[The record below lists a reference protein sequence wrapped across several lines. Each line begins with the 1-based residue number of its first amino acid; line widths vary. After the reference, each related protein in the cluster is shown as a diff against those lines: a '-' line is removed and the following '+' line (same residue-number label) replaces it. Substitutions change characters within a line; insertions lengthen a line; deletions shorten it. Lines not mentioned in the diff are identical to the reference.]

1 MQDLV
6 SSHRRWIQHR
16 LWLNPGMDSVRGAR
30 TGGQYGKGE
39 FQSGLVLEGLS
50 RGGKIEELW
59 RGYAKGILGKF
70 MVKAFSTTRPLDIYL
85 YWSTSQINS

>member
-1 MQDLV
+1 MVESRDGF
-6 SSHRRWIQHR
+6 SSGGEDRWAVWI
-16 LWLNPGMDSVRGAR
+16 
-30 TGGQYGKGE
+30 GKGE
-39 FQSGLVLEGLS
+39 FQNGLVLEGLS